1 MINIVLYF
9 VTYIINNNN
18 NNNYS
23 MNSKRLSLPV
33 RLLLFT
39 IVPLLLLPLTES
51 VMGTAEKT
59 IPAVESTTTTNT
71 TISPTAPTSASNQ
84 NCISYD
90 PSNKIITIK
99 CKSATL
105 TDIDNQLNDDSIL
118 DRQAN
123 NGVWLLNAGILV
135 DKGAVLKIDSK
146 DAKWL
151 KIIADGKTAYS
162 IDVLG
167 GLKK

>member
-1 MINIVLYF
+1 MTNIVLYF
-9 VTYIINNNN
+9 ITYIINNNN

-23 MNSKRLSLPV
+23 MNSIKFSSFA

-39 IVPLLLLPLTES
+39 IVPLLLLLPLTES

-59 IPAVESTTTTNT
+59 VPAIAPTTTTTTTNT

-84 NCISYD
+84 NCLSYD

-146 DAKWL
+146 DVKWL
-151 KIIADGKTAYS
+151 KN
-162 IDVLG
+162 
-167 GLKK
+167 